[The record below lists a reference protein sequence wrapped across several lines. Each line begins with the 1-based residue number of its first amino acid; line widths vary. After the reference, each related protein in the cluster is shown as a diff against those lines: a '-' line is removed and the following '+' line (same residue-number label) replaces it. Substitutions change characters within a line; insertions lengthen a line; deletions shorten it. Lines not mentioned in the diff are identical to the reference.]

1 MTSKATSRSLLTV
14 LDAEHPEWRP
24 LLVVIKEAL
33 REAERPQWA
42 RLVPALEH
50 PGRGGRPLLDGA
62 VITVGP
68 RLVGR
73 WVRRILGIAAAAGTE
88 VKPLARAVAAGWV
101 DPLAL
106 FPGAGAPK
114 RHRFPQLAH
123 PRTGQPGPPSG
134 TGASIA
140 QPRLPY
146 YRAARRP
153 PRPTGP

>member
-1 MTSKATSRSLLTV
+1 MAPEATGRSLLAV
-14 LDAEHPEWRP
+14 LDAEHSEWRP
-24 LLVVIKEAL
+24 LLRVIKEAL

-88 VKPLARAVAAGWV
+88 VKPLARAVAAGWLA
-101 DPLAL
+101 PLAL
-106 FPGAGAPK
+106 FESAGAPNA
-114 RHRFPQLAH
+114 RPLHQPSH
-123 PRTGQPGPPSG
+123 PHTGYPGPPPGLRSM
-134 TGASIA
+134 S
-140 QPRLPY
+140 PLPLVPTS
-146 YRAARRP
+146 RP
-153 PRPTGP
+153 A